1 MNDKTKKKDLPGK
14 IAKSEL
20 ELLLESV
27 PKEKRHELLK
37 KKIEEDTKPGISD
50 EIRKKLKELSRGRGF
65 KRKYKKGDVISGG
78 KVLPTME
85 AAKGGEV
92 KGYKHGGSVKAGRL
106 AKRGYG
112 AAKK

>member
-1 MNDKTKKKDLPGK
+1 MNDKTKKKDLPGNLNK
-14 IAKSEL
+14 TEFD
-20 ELLLESV
+20 LLLESL
-27 PKEKRHELLK
+27 PKEERLEL
-37 KKIEEDTKPGISD
+37 
-50 EIRKKLKELSRGRGF
+50 RKKRIEILRQGKQYIP
-65 KRKYKKGDVISGG
+65 KRKDGDVISGG

>member
-1 MNDKTKKKDLPGK
+1 MNDKTKKKDLPGNLNK
-14 IAKSEL
+14 TEFD
-20 ELLLESV
+20 LLLESL
-27 PKEKRHELLK
+27 PKEKRLEL
-37 KKIEEDTKPGISD
+37 
-50 EIRKKLKELSRGRGF
+50 RKKRIEILRQGKQYIP
-65 KRKYKKGDVISGG
+65 KRKDGDVISGG